1 MKDLSWR
8 AVVEKRIAELEEDLK
23 FCENMLNKEARIE
36 LARRILEDLMKDV
49 KSIPTRNLP
58 KPLKTKIADIQMKI
72 RILYHRANA
81 LLSLQEE

>member
-1 MKDLSWR
+1 VKDLSWR

>member
-1 MKDLSWR
+1 MSWR

>member
-1 MKDLSWR
+1 MEDLSWR

-23 FCENMLNKEARIE
+23 FCENMLNKEARVE

-49 KSIPTRNLP
+49 RKIPARDLP
-58 KPLKTKIADIQMKI
+58 KPLRTRIEDIQMRI